1 LDKELIDR
9 INALA
14 RMQKAGGLSDEEIC
28 EQAQLRK
35 TYIRELREGMQAQL
49 EQIWIQNEDG
59 TYEKVQKKDS
69 V

>member
-1 LDKELIDR
+1 MDKELIER
-9 INALA
+9 INALS
-14 RMQKAGGLSDEEIC
+14 RKQKAEGLSDEEIS

-35 TYIRELREGMQAQL
+35 TYIKDFREGMRAQL

-59 TYEKVQKKDS
+59 TYERVQKKDS